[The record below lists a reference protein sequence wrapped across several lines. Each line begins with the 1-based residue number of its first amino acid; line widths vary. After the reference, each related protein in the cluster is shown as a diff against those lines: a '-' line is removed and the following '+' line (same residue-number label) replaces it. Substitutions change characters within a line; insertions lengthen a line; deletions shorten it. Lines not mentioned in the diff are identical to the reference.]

1 MISALLAVSP
11 GAKQEDIQLNSIS
24 YSGNSRRYSYANM
37 EFTVELLIAMN
48 NEKYYSV
55 NGALQNY
62 FQSSLV
68 REQIKQNLIKS
79 NNIYIGSSLSCN
91 EVNVEVLEVI
101 AGDDEED
108 DQMAM
113 LFGYPAVYVYI
124 AGSGVVFYLLV
135 AAAMFCFRC
144 SVKPVVP
151 AGK

>member
-11 GAKQEDIQLNSIS
+11 GAKQEDIQLNSFS
-24 YSGNSRRYSYANM
+24 DSSNWYYFGANM

-48 NEKYYSV
+48 NEKYNMYEV
-55 NGALQNY
+55 LQNY
-62 FQSSLV
+62 FSSNLV

-144 SVKPVVP
+144 SVKPVVT

>member
-11 GAKQEDIQLNSIS
+11 GAKQEDIQLNSFS
-24 YSGNSRRYSYANM
+24 DSSNWYYFGANM

-48 NEKYYSV
+48 NEKYNMYEV
-55 NGALQNY
+55 LQNY
-62 FQSSLV
+62 FSSNLV
-68 REQIKQNLIKS
+68 REQIKQKLIKS

-91 EVNVEVLEVI
+91 VVNVEVLEVI

>member
-11 GAKQEDIQLNSIS
+11 GAKQEDIQLNSFS
-24 YSGNSRRYSYANM
+24 DSSNWYYFGANM

-48 NEKYYSV
+48 NEKYNMYEV
-55 NGALQNY
+55 LQNY
-62 FQSSLV
+62 FSSNLV
-68 REQIKQNLIKS
+68 REQIKQKLIKS

>member
-24 YSGNSRRYSYANM
+24 DSSSWYYFGTNM

-48 NEKYYSV
+48 NEKYNMYEV
-55 NGALQNY
+55 LQNY
-62 FQSSLV
+62 FSSDLV
-68 REQIKQNLIKS
+68 REQIKKRLIKS
-79 NNIYIGSSLSCN
+79 SNIYIGSSLSCN
-91 EVNVEVLEVI
+91 VVNVEVLEVI

-124 AGSGVVFYLLV
+124 VGSGVVFYLLV
-135 AAAMFCFRC
+135 AAAMLCFRC
-144 SVKPVVP
+144 SVKPVVT